1 MTFIKSP
8 NGSRRPNFTPYFTR
22 NVTPKGLLW
31 SCSESLTILD
41 SLWGLKKEW
50 FLDVFSIDVDALLH
64 KFDISQLTLKSSIK
78 KIEIRIPSR
87 DKC

>member
-1 MTFIKSP
+1 MPHIVVTIDNKPNYKSSSTYLQFVRLP
-8 NGSRRPNFTPYFTR
+8 ML
-22 NVTPKGLLW
+22 V
-31 SCSESLTILD
+31 SLT
-41 SLWGLKKEW
+41 KEW

>member
-1 MTFIKSP
+1 M
-8 NGSRRPNFTPYFTR
+8 
-22 NVTPKGLLW
+22 
-31 SCSESLTILD
+31 ILD